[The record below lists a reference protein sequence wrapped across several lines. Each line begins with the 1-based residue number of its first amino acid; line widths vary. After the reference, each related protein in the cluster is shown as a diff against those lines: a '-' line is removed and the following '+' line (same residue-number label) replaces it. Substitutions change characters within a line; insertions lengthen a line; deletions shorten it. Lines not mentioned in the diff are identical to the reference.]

1 MKKTKMKKLKFGSK
15 AYRKKYLNIGLAT
28 FKNKKSKSR
37 GKNMTRRKKSY
48 SRNSGGMNKLVKT
61 LIPAGVSV
69 LYGAFSNDLQKKTP
83 KIPKIEN
90 YSDNLIFGGGALAV
104 QLFTSNKWA
113 NMITKPIS
121 DIELGEAG
129 LKMRAKVPLSN
140 GGSVPTSQNMAGY
153 I

>member
-1 MKKTKMKKLKFGSK
+1 M
-15 AYRKKYLNIGLAT
+15 
-28 FKNKKSKSR
+28 
-37 GKNMTRRKKSY
+37 
-48 SRNSGGMNKLVKT
+48 
-61 LIPAGVSV
+61 
-69 LYGAFSNDLQKKTP
+69 
-83 KIPKIEN
+83 
-90 YSDNLIFGGGALAV
+90 AV

-140 GGSVPTSQNMAGY
+140 GGSGPTSQNMAGY